1 MTTTAFDPR
10 MAVIGMAFRLPGADT
25 PEDLWRIVR
34 DGTDCI
40 TRFTDEELA
49 AAGVPAEEYGAEDF
63 VGASG
68 ILDDLAGFDARH
80 FAMSPH
86 EARITDPQ
94 HRLFLECAQ
103 HALEDA
109 GYPRERNG
117 TRTGV
122 YASTG
127 YHLYTLQ
134 NYLLNNVLPSRPP
147 SDWPTGMQTIIGNY
161 ADFTATRVAY
171 RLGLTG
177 PAVNIQTGCSS
188 SLVGVQAAAQA
199 LLMDDCDIALVGAS
213 AVHVPQVLGYR
224 HVKGSILS
232 RSGRLRAFDAD
243 ADGTVGGTGVLAI
256 VLKRLSRAVAD
267 GDTVHGVVLGWGIAN
282 DGAGKTAFAA
292 PSADGQRAA
301 VRQALRRAGVG
312 ADTIGY
318 LETHGTGTLKGDP
331 IEFDGAAG
339 AYREDTDRTG
349 YCALGSVKANIGHLD
364 AASGLAGLVKALL
377 VLRHGVIP
385 PMANFTRPNP
395 LLDLDRS
402 PFYIPGTARPW
413 PASDVPRRAGLT
425 SLGVGGTNVHLIL
438 EQAPEPAPRTTAV
451 PPPDVLLVSG
461 STPQALADNAR
472 AFRDRLRRAPAPHP
486 ADLVTTAAVG
496 RAHGRHRL
504 AARGATPRALA
515 DALDAWLAG
524 TARAP
529 VASGTAP
536 AEGPLRVAFQF
547 TGQGSQYPGM
557 AAALYARFPAVRE
570 ILDACEHH
578 HRDLTGDALLAA
590 LTTEHAPQDPEAG
603 PADADLAQPAL
614 FALQCALVRLWH
626 DTGVTPCAVTGHSV
640 GEYAALYAAGAL
652 SQADGLRLTTAR
664 GRLMRQRC
672 APGAMVA
679 APLDRD
685 AALALAAEVPGLE
698 WAVGNGDRSQVLAG
712 PVAAVDRAC
721 ALLDERGTPGQRLP
735 VTRAFHTALMEPM
748 LEEFRKVLDDV
759 EFRPLRIPLVSA
771 LDGAVRPPGWIPDT
785 EHLVRHTREPVR
797 YAEALRAL
805 GAQRPDTLLEMGPH
819 TTLSG
824 LARRAL
830 PGVPAVPS
838 LRRGTPLDTLW
849 GAAAALHCAGA
860 DLDWEPLLA
869 GSGGR
874 RVPLPGYRFQHQDH
888 WTGPQPTVL
897 GTARSARSARAVK
910 RGTDVVQQEAAV
922 AGVLH
927 DIVEA
932 TARHLGED
940 PAAIGND
947 VNFFDLGADSL
958 QMISVLRELEQR
970 HGVRVTMRQLF
981 EETGTPRRL
990 AEFIAARMPGTPET
1004 PPHAAGE
1011 WPGLAEA
1018 ATASATAPATASATA
1033 PATAATGT
1041 VPEQAVPVPPPVPQ
1055 AAPPV
1060 AGAVPPVPGAT
1071 SPLPGEVPPATP
1083 STPVTSSMPV
1093 TPSAPVVPPT
1103 PVVPAVSS
1111 ADPFRSADPVS
1122 APDPVAASAPAYAT
1136 RQELEDLAQKIQ
1148 QLSRIQLQMMSQ
1160 LSQLLALQTAAA
1172 TAQLNAAGAAGTV
1185 NGAHG
1190 ANGVNGTVAK

>member
-1 MTTTAFDPR
+1 MSTYTPDPR

-34 DGTDCI
+34 DGTDRV

-103 HALEDA
+103 HALENA
-109 GYPRERNG
+109 GYPSERNG
-117 TRTGV
+117 TRIGV
-122 YASTG
+122 WASTG

-199 LLMDDCDIALVGAS
+199 LLMGDCDIALVGAT

-224 HVKGSILS
+224 YVKGSILS

-243 ADGTVGGTGVLAI
+243 ADGTVGGTGVLAV
-256 VLKRLSRAVAD
+256 VLKPLSRAVAD

-282 DGAGKTAFAA
+282 DGAGKTAYAA
-292 PSADGQRAA
+292 PSAEGQRAA

-395 LLDLDRS
+395 LLDLDGS
-402 PFYIPGTARPW
+402 PFYIPRTARPW
-413 PASDVPRRAGLT
+413 PAGDVPRRAGLT

-438 EQAPEPAPRTTAV
+438 EQAPEPAPRTAAL

-461 STPQALADNAR
+461 SSPQALAANAR
-472 AFRDRLRRAPAPHP
+472 AFRDRLRRPPAPHP

-496 RAHGRHRL
+496 RAHGRHRI
-504 AARGATPRALA
+504 AARGATAQALA

-524 TARAP
+524 AARAP
-529 VASGTAP
+529 VTSGTAP
-536 AEGPLRVAFQF
+536 AEGPPRVAFQF

-557 AAALYARFPAVRE
+557 AAALHARFPAARE
-570 ILDACEHH
+570 VLDACERH
-578 HRDLTGDALLAA
+578 HRDLTGDSLLTA
-590 LTTEHAPQDPEAG
+590 LTTEHPPGAPGEG
-603 PADADLAQPAL
+603 PAADTDLAQPAL

-626 DTGVTPCAVTGHSV
+626 DTGVAPSVVTGHSV

-652 SQADGLRLTTAR
+652 SLEDGLRLTTAR

-679 APLDRD
+679 APLDRAD
-685 AALALAAEVPGLE
+685 ALALAAGIPGLE
-698 WAVGNGDRSQVLAG
+698 PAVSNGDRAQVLAG

-721 ALLDERGTPGQRLP
+721 ALLDERGTPGRRLP
-735 VTRAFHTALMEPM
+735 VNRAFHTALMEPM
-748 LEEFRKVLDDV
+748 LEEFRKALDEV
-759 EFRPLRIPLVSA
+759 EFRPVRIPLVSA
-771 LDGAVRPPGWIPDT
+771 LDGATRPPGWIPGTD
-785 EHLVRHTREPVR
+785 HLLRHTRRPVR
-797 YAEALRAL
+797 YDEALRGLAGQQPGL
-805 GAQRPDTLLEMGPH
+805 LLEIGPH

-838 LRRGTPLDTLW
+838 LRRGAALDTLW

-860 DLDWEPLLA
+860 DLRWETLLA

-888 WTGPQPTVL
+888 WTGPRPAAPGT
-897 GTARSARSARAVK
+897 GTAARTARAVR
-910 RGTDVVQQEAAV
+910 RGTDVVQQEAVV
-922 AGVLH
+922 ARVLH
-927 DIVEA
+927 SIVEA
-932 TARHLGED
+932 TARHLGGD
-940 PAAIGND
+940 PSAIDND
-947 VNFFDLGADSL
+947 ANFFDLGADSL
-958 QMISVLRELEQR
+958 QMISVLRELEQQHR
-970 HGVRVTMRQLF
+970 VKVTMRQLL

-990 AEFIAARMPGTPET
+990 AEFIAARTPDGGAEPPQSGAERPG
-1004 PPHAAGE
+1004 PPQ
-1011 WPGLAEA
+1011 
-1018 ATASATAPATASATA
+1018 ATASSDAVGSVSADAVGPAFSDAVDSGPAAGQAPRLA
-1033 PATAATGT
+1033 PEPA
-1041 VPEQAVPVPPPVPQ
+1041 PP

-1060 AGAVPPVPGAT
+1060 PEPAAPAAPSAAACPPALIPPAAPLDTPPVT
-1071 SPLPGEVPPATP
+1071 
-1083 STPVTSSMPV
+1083 
-1093 TPSAPVVPPT
+1093 APVSEPGS
-1103 PVVPAVSS
+1103 PA
-1111 ADPFRSADPVS
+1111 
-1122 APDPVAASAPAYAT
+1122 APAPAYAT
-1136 RQELEDLAQKIQ
+1136 RQELEDLAQKVQ

-1160 LSQLLALQTAAA
+1160 LSQLLALQTATA
-1172 TAQLNAAGAAGTV
+1172 TARL
-1185 NGAHG
+1185 
-1190 ANGVNGTVAK
+1190 NGVNGHDGTVAK